1 MNRND
6 PIRSHILNRVRF
18 TNRLQ
23 LYHRLAAEK
32 TEKVKNK
39 WNLTKIKA
47 ELRHAHAHTSFFFPF
62 SWHPNSEEQE
72 RVTYFLVEKVNP
84 SSEHL
89 FGTPNTESIGAKSR
103 AKTLDRRR
111 KVEEEE
117 AKKTVEFARAIWK
130 FFEEMV
136 SGRERRWLLVLELV
150 LLWVVYKYVL
160 VLYDIFFL
168 LKMSKH
174 WVANNSRNTNYYMTF
189 RYNSD
194 AVDCEWFEWFLTTL
208 SLLLASCQV
217 IVVTK
222 KLCSSL

>member
-47 ELRHAHAHTSFFFPF
+47 ELRHAHAHTKFFFVPF

-84 SSEHL
+84 SSEHF
-89 FGTPNTESIGAKSR
+89 FGTPKTESIGAKSR

-160 VLYDIFFL
+160 VLYEIFFYW
-168 LKMSKH
+168 K
-174 WVANNSRNTNYYMTF
+174 
-189 RYNSD
+189 
-194 AVDCEWFEWFLTTL
+194 
-208 SLLLASCQV
+208 CQSIELQIILEIQIITWLFDI
-217 IVVTK
+217 IVMQ
-222 KLCSSL
+222 